1 MKNSRAK
8 TKKFRCHFWEK
19 HRPQF

>member
-1 MKNSRAK
+1 MKNSRAT
-8 TKKFRCHFWEK
+8 TKKFRRYFWEK

>member
-1 MKNSRAK
+1 MKNSRAT
-8 TKKFRCHFWEK
+8 TKKFQCHFWEK

>member
-1 MKNSRAK
+1 MKKLRAT